1 MASGRSPQAGLI
13 VRNDATGSGPEG
25 VALYLN
31 GSGQVVMSW
40 AAAGGSTVDTSHT
53 APGAPGTGT
62 WLQLARTGVGSYNGY
77 YSSSPNGPWTL
88 VDSVTSANAAQTQDV
103 GLFAASGSAY
113 APATAGFAGFTVT
126 G

>member
-1 MASGRSPQAGLI
+1 M
-13 VRNDATGSGPEG
+13 RNDATGGGTEG

-53 APGAPGTGT
+53 APGTPGTGT
-62 WLQLARTGVGSYNGY
+62 WLQLARTGVNSYSGY
-77 YSSSPNGPWTL
+77 YSSSPDGPWTL
-88 VDSVTSANAAQTQDV
+88 VDSVTTAGAAQTQDV
-103 GLFAASGSAY
+103 GLFAASASAY
-113 APATAGFAGFTVT
+113 APTTAGFAGFAVT